1 MIEFLAMQFDK
12 GKKYT
17 EKEVNAIL
25 NQHHSFNDPATLRR
39 LLFGTGIMNRT
50 VDGRSYWLAEWNSIV
65 RRNGIRRFHSI
76 WSLQSDLIDEFPTV
90 PITQSN
96 NLTLSSY
103 NVINKI

>member
-1 MIEFLAMQFDK
+1 MEKYHALQVYLDEDGKFDRLPGKRQKKKLDLMIEFLAMQFDK

-50 VDGRSYWLAEWNSIV
+50 VDGRSYWLAE
-65 RRNGIRRFHSI
+65 
-76 WSLQSDLIDEFPTV
+76 
-90 PITQSN
+90 
-96 NLTLSSY
+96 
-103 NVINKI
+103 